1 MGRHAK
7 PEYEVKRSSVPNGEL
22 YWYIIGRPN
31 GVRKRAW
38 FQTKEKAQAEATE
51 RNNKLRRLG
60 HDSAKVDNALIVMA
74 TEGATRMALHNKTI
88 RDAVDFF
95 EAHLIQLKLVANSVS
110 VSELCRVV
118 REEFD
123 FRLANE
129 GATLRHKRTMDS
141 ELKKFEARFGDRSI
155 KTLSGNEIKE
165 WLAGLKTVK
174 GLEIKP
180 KTRMK
185 IFGYI
190 QNAYGIAMQKGLL
203 AEDPFEKVEN
213 FMRSKKSE
221 APAFPLS
228 PEEAQALLDAA
239 EPSVVPFIAVG
250 MFAGLRTSER
260 DLIEWKHFV
269 LDDAEPFIDIP
280 KSISKTG
287 ERRLVPI
294 QPALLAFL
302 APFVKKQGRII
313 PLTCNGNIAYQN
325 AWERSVKA
333 AGLWPWSENRLRDSF
348 CSYRYRAT
356 GSAEMTAEE
365 DGHTVQV
372 MIDRYRKLVTREDA
386 ERFWAIRPKAVT

>member
-1 MGRHAK
+1 MGRPAK
-7 PEYEVKRSSVPNGEL
+7 PEYEVKKSSVPNGERI
-22 YWYIIGRPN
+22 WYIIGRPN
-31 GVRKRAW
+31 GVKKRAW
-38 FQTKEKAQAEATE
+38 FPTREKAQAEATE
-51 RNNKLRRLG
+51 RNAKLRKLG
-60 HDSAKVDNALIVMA
+60 QDSAKVDNSLIVMA
-74 TEGATRMALHNKTI
+74 VEGATRLAPHGKTI

-95 EAHLIQLKLVANSVS
+95 EAHLIQLNLTSNSVS
-110 VSELCRVV
+110 VAELCRIV
-118 REEFD
+118 RAEFA

-141 ELKKFEARFGDRSI
+141 ELKKFEARFGERPV
-155 KTLSGNEIKE
+155 KALNGNEIKD
-165 WLAGLKTVK
+165 WLGALD
-174 GLEIKP
+174 LAP

-185 IFGYI
+185 IFGYLR
-190 QNAYGIAMQKGLL
+190 NAYGIAVQKGLL
-203 AEDPFEKVEN
+203 DAHPFEKVEN

-221 APAFPLS
+221 APAFPLT
-228 PEEAQALLDAA
+228 PEEAQRLLDAA

-250 MFAGLRTSER
+250 TFAGLRTSER

-269 LDDAEPFIDIP
+269 LDDAEPFINIP

-287 ERRLVPI
+287 ERRLAPI
-294 QPALLAFL
+294 QPALMAFL

-313 PLTCNGNIAYQN
+313 PLTCNGNVAYQN

-372 MIDRYRKLVTREDA
+372 MIDRYRKLVTKEAA
-386 ERFWAIRPKAVT
+386 ERFWAIRPGAVI

>member
-1 MGRHAK
+1 
-7 PEYEVKRSSVPNGEL
+7 
-22 YWYIIGRPN
+22 
-31 GVRKRAW
+31 
-38 FQTKEKAQAEATE
+38 
-51 RNNKLRRLG
+51 
-60 HDSAKVDNALIVMA
+60 VDNSLIVMA
-74 TEGATRMALHNKTI
+74 VEGATRMALHNKTI

-118 REEFD
+118 REEFA

-141 ELKKFEARFGDRSI
+141 ELKKFESRFGDRPI

-165 WLAGLKTVK
+165 WLVGLD
-174 GLEIKP
+174 IAP

-190 QNAYGIAMQKGLL
+190 QNAYGIAVQKGLL
-203 AEDPFEKVEN
+203 AEHPFEKVEN
-213 FMRSKKSE
+213 FIRSKKSE
-221 APAFPLS
+221 APAFPLT

-250 MFAGLRTSER
+250 MFAGLRASER
-260 DLIEWKHFV
+260 DVIEWKHFI
-269 LDDAEPFIDIP
+269 LDDPEPFIDIP

-287 ERRLVPI
+287 ERRLVPV
-294 QPALLAFL
+294 QPALMAFL
-302 APFVKKQGRII
+302 APFVKKQGRIV

-356 GSAEMTAEE
+356 GSAETTSEE

-372 MIDRYRKLVTREDA
+372 MVDRYLKLVTKEAA
-386 ERFWAIRPKAVT
+386 ERFWAIRPAVAA